1 MRNDTNENKE
11 YSRKIIISLVIV
23 IILVLLVVCLSFSA
37 YIKIEQNK
45 QTDSNNKSNVSMTYT
60 ESTNGISIEDASPMS
75 DDIGIKLSGQ
85 NEYFDFTVS
94 TKTNNK
100 NKVTYEIAAIKD
112 KNSTISDN
120 DIRIYLEKQ
129 INGSYEEVMKPK
141 AFNPI
146 DVNSE
151 IGSPKGSMILKSVET
166 STNSTD
172 NYRLRIWLSDKANIQ
187 DVKTYAIKINVYGKL
202 TNGGD

>member
-45 QTDSNNKSNVSMTYT
+45 QTNSNNKSNVSMTYT

>member
-23 IILVLLVVCLSFSA
+23 IIIVLLVVCLSFSA

-141 AFNPI
+141 TFNPI

>member
-45 QTDSNNKSNVSMTYT
+45 QTNSNNKSNVSMTYT

-172 NYRLRIWLSDKANIQ
+172 NYRLRIWLSGKANIQ